1 MADDYS
7 LFDYLKEKTEET
19 TVIADTTDKETVAEV
34 MAEVPL
40 KELPTVSVEVETTDT
55 TAEGQ
60 SEEKVALIAT
70 PTEET
75 VKPKRTRKPK
85 TEKTVE
91 KVVESAVETIPTEE
105 MTAEMEERMH
115 FDFRNFYTKGDIIYL
130 VRSDKIRKLKI
141 RTIYK
146 ENMIAVEDTGEACQV
161 CYKEREQIF
170 MSNVDAKVFLNEKDN
185 K

>member
-19 TVIADTTDKETVAEV
+19 TVIADTTNKETVAEV

-40 KELPTVSVEVETTDT
+40 EELPTVSVEVEATDT
-55 TAEGQ
+55 TVKEEQ
-60 SEEKVALIAT
+60 TEEKVALIAT

-85 TEKTVE
+85 TE